1 MKAEVMTEYEKISKN
16 MTVLERQIADR
27 VGEWE
32 LRNGKF
38 YDPALRAY
46 VKRCT
51 HCNHLFLAQR
61 CDKKTCSDTCRKKQ
75 SLKGLANGHRRG
87 LRF

>member
-1 MKAEVMTEYEKISKN
+1 MKAEVMTDYEKIAKN

-38 YDPALRAY
+38 YDPALHAY

-51 HCNHLFLAQR
+51 CCTHLFLAQR
-61 CDKKTCSDTCRKKQ
+61 SDKKTCSDTCRKKQ
-75 SLKGLANGHRRG
+75 SLKGLANGRRAG
-87 LRF
+87 MCF

>member
-1 MKAEVMTEYEKISKN
+1 VKAELLTDYEKIAKN
-16 MTVLERQIADR
+16 MTVLERQIASR

-46 VKRCT
+46 VKRCNCC
-51 HCNHLFLAQR
+51 HHLFLAQR
-61 CDKKTCSDTCRKKQ
+61 ADKKTCSDKCRKQQ
-75 SLKGLANGHRRG
+75 SLKGISSRRG
-87 LRF
+87 TLCF